1 MAFIKNPVSLKKAET
16 KIVTLEKEIIKLEKV
31 VAKIG
36 GLSKEAIKQK
46 QIIKNLTE
54 ENNLIQANHD
64 ALKIKL
70 HNEVNSSQDCNLRY
84 DALNI
89 KAIEYQKCL
98 RDQVQFRSD
107 LQSLQSV
114 LSNKI
119 KIINVLNSQN
129 KTLFKLVDKLLDKP
143 V

>member
-1 MAFIKNPVSLKKAET
+1 MAFIKNPVSLKKAEA

-54 ENNLIQANHD
+54 ENNL
-64 ALKIKL
+64 L

-89 KAIEYQKCL
+89 KAIEYQKRL
-98 RDQVQFRSD
+98 RDQTQFRSD

-119 KIINVLNSQN
+119 KIINVLDSQN